1 MEFDNRTYTKGDVI
15 VEEIRVGDTHYEIEH
30 MLGLEVE
37 VVTLPKRSESG
48 AWYWDSK
55 HKATGRII
63 HYIVHPDYNHYAP
76 KLYTF
81 KAYEGIRYV

>member
-37 VVTLPKRSESG
+37 VVK
-48 AWYWDSK
+48 D
-55 HKATGRII
+55 
-63 HYIVHPDYNHYAP
+63 IVWSIQN
-76 KLYTF
+76 
-81 KAYEGIRYV
+81 